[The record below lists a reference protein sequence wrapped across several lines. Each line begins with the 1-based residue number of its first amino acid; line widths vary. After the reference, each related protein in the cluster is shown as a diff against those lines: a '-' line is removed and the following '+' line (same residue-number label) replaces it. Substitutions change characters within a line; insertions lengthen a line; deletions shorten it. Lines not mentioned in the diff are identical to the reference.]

1 MLRSVRLVYVT
12 IGLIILFIAFALFYH
27 HLDMQIKETTAQV
40 KQSEIDLRHYKEQ
53 AVELQNMLAIADT
66 DAFVEQKAREYGY
79 MRKDE
84 LRFVI
89 TNPEVLYGS
98 DEIPKR

>member
-1 MLRSVRLVYVT
+1 MLRSVRLLYVT
-12 IGLIILFIAFALFYH
+12 IGLIILFIVFAFCYH
-27 HLDMQIKETTAQV
+27 QLDMQIKETNAQV

-53 AVELQNMLAIADT
+53 AVDLQNMLDIAGT

-89 TNPEVLYGS
+89 TNPEILYGT